1 MTNTQMLNRLSFF
14 ARFVEKLERVT
25 STAKLYRFALREIA
39 RFFEAKHGCIVLHD
53 RLMDKAAVETE
64 IGGKGEWDT
73 DLFLDFIRNR
83 RPPTPPELIMA
94 PLWVK
99 NKVVGLTAVER
110 ERRFTKGDGRFLC
123 RLADRVS
130 KEMTS
135 REELRLL
142 TVRAKLS
149 KDILRGLRPKD
160 VQYKLLDGL
169 EELLRYDHSA
179 AILILEEERNAF
191 LVQAEKITWRKAKSE
206 RIGTEL
212 PTDENM
218 IRLLVSSRQPLL
230 FHRAEDG
237 RWLGAGGPDSVGVIE
252 LLDYN
257 RASSVPS
264 ENSVLCAPLRAQGQL
279 LGLLKIASRVREAF
293 LPDDLRVVEEFLPQA
308 NAAIRL
314 SRLSATLHERTIES
328 EKRSG
333 IIEIARGVSHDVN
346 NALGAILPLVQ
357 SIISDI
363 HDACADP
370 AEFLKDMLY
379 IEENVR
385 LCARIFRSMLEYAKG
400 EESGQLL
407 AVDIGRSTRGAV
419 RLLERGLTTQGIT
432 VEMEIEDGLPAIE
445 ANPNRL
451 QQVFFNLI
459 SNARDAMPDGGT
471 LRIRAWKDPA
481 AIHVSVQDT
490 GTGIAKEDLKR
501 VMEPFFTRK
510 KEGTGLGLSICR
522 SILWESNGKLRI
534 ESEPG
539 QGTTVFVDFP
549 VSGR

>member
-1 MTNTQMLNRLSFF
+1 MLNRLSFF

-25 STAKLYRFALREIA
+25 TASKLHRFALREIT
-39 RFFEAKHGCIVLHD
+39 RFFEAKRGCIALHD
-53 RLMDKAAVETE
+53 RLMDTAVVEAQ
-64 IGGKGEWDT
+64 IGGEGEWDT
-73 DLFLDFIRNR
+73 GLFLDFIRNR
-83 RPPTPPELIMA
+83 RPPTPPERIMA

-99 NKVVGLTAVER
+99 NKVVGLIAVEG

-130 KEMTS
+130 KELTA

-142 TVRAKLS
+142 TVRAKVS

-160 VQYKLLDGL
+160 VLYKLLDGL

-206 RIGTEL
+206 RIGIEL
-212 PTDENM
+212 PTDASM
-218 IRLLVSSRQPLL
+218 IHLLVSSQQPLL
-230 FHRAEDG
+230 FHRSSDG
-237 RWLGAGGPDSVGVIE
+237 SWVSNAGPESVAVIDS
-252 LLDYN
+252 LDYN
-257 RASSVPS
+257 RTSSVPP
-264 ENSVLCAPLRAQGQL
+264 ENSILCAPLRARGQL
-279 LGLLKIASRVREAF
+279 LGLLKIASSVRQAF

-314 SRLSATLHERTIES
+314 SRMSATLHERTIES

-379 IEENVR
+379 IEENVK

-407 AVDIGRSTRGAV
+407 AVDIGRSLRGAV

-432 VEMEIEDGLPAIE
+432 VETEIEDGLPAIE

-459 SNARDAMPDGGT
+459 SNARDAMPDGGR
-471 LRIRAWKDPA
+471 LRIRAWRDPTT
-481 AIHVSVQDT
+481 IHVSVGDT
-490 GTGIAKEDLKR
+490 GTGISKEDLKR

-539 QGTTVFVDFP
+539 KGTAVFVDFP
-549 VSGR
+549 LSAK